1 MEGVNVLHF
10 PYMDFFLLAHSAV
23 SILLIISILIQQR
36 TTGFSSAFSGGEAFV
51 VQRRG
56 AERFLFRT
64 TVVLSVLFFGL
75 TIFQWY
81 V

>member
-1 MEGVNVLHF
+1 
-10 PYMDFFLLAHSAV
+10 MDFFVFLHAAV

-56 AERFLFRT
+56 AERFLFQA
-64 TVVLSVLFFGL
+64 TVGFSVLFFGL
-75 TIFQWY
+75 AILQWY
-81 V
+81 L

>member
-1 MEGVNVLHF
+1 
-10 PYMDFFLLAHSAV
+10 MDPFLLLHSVV
-23 SILLIISILIQQR
+23 SIFLILCILVQQR

-56 AERFLFRT
+56 AERFLFRA
-64 TVVLSVLFFGL
+64 TVVFSVLFFGL